1 MGLPQVTPGTYN
13 YGEYSNPTPVK
24 YNASGERSIGA
35 GIKAAATAIRGKMDE
50 RKEEREAYQEEIGG
64 VQAQLDVIKSEEQEA
79 KNQAYIADIFNKPE
93 YADIINPKL
102 AMKLKR
108 KNSQEYYRKKALF
121 DNEIDDILGLKN
133 INISEDVFKD
143 IDIEDIKPGQRDN
156 YLIAK
161 QLSEG
166 KFSLNRQNGRT
177 HVELLLED
185 GSKKN
190 VMLADLA
197 ENLEKYTDFNEKFNY
212 TDADFNK
219 KIEDVA
225 KLMNKNIMG
234 RLYTVK
240 DKESGMMVA
249 DRDAV
254 IEEIKGFTR
263 LNNLVEE
270 YAQVVFDDHGVEKDA
285 FRDEL
290 ANIMYDNYIDQVGNQ
305 IPKTAQASG
314 RGSGKGLSDAELQRQ
329 AIDLFTQAR
338 GNFSKALST
347 AKGEKATYD
356 NQTGIVTIRP
366 YDYEQ
371 DLRKP
376 AEEREYTTSDIRQY
390 NLKEQKGARTA
401 LYREIFEDYFDTKT
415 YTKEERQVA
424 FEQFMAL
431 VEGTKAYVNPQ
442 NNTTTEGKV
451 TTSNGNIYK

>member
-1 MGLPQVTPGTYN
+1 MSLPQVTPGTYN
-13 YGEYSNPTPVK
+13 YGAYSNPTQVK
-24 YNASGERSIGA
+24 YNDSGERSIGA
-35 GIKAAATAIRGKMDE
+35 GIKSVASVVAEKISG
-50 RKEEREAYQEEIGG
+50 RKQEREAYQEELGG
-64 VQAQLDVIKSEEQEA
+64 VQAQLDVVKSEEQDA
-79 KNQAYIADIFNKPE
+79 KNQAYISDIFKNPE
-93 YADIINPKL
+93 YNDIINPKL

-108 KNSQEYYRKKALF
+108 RDSQEYYRKKALF
-121 DNEIDDILGLKN
+121 DNEIEDILGLKK

-143 IDIEDIKPGQRDN
+143 LSIDDVKPGQRDS

-166 KFSLNRQNGRT
+166 KFSLNRQDGRT
-177 HVELLLED
+177 HVEVLLED

-190 VMLADLA
+190 IMLADLA

-305 IPKTAQASG
+305 IPKTAEASG
-314 RGSGKGLSDAELQRQ
+314 RGSGKGLSKAELEKQ
-329 AIDLFTQAR
+329 AVDLFNQAR
-338 GNFSKALST
+338 GNFSETLSS
-347 AKGEKATYD
+347 AKGEKATYNNETGVVTIKPYD
-356 NQTGIVTIRP
+356 YDQDQRKPEDERIYSSRNVRRFNLKNQTGA
-366 YDYEQ
+366 
-371 DLRKP
+371 RK
-376 AEEREYTTSDIRQY
+376 T
-390 NLKEQKGARTA
+390 
-401 LYREIFEDYFDTKT
+401 LYREIFEDNFDTKT
-415 YTKEERQVA
+415 YSKEERQIA
-424 FEQFMAL
+424 FEKFMDL

-442 NNTTTEGKV
+442 NNTTTESKV